1 MWRGRALLGVVG
13 NPATGGGGVSWLLP
27 PPLLLMGGRSADSY
41 HPPATPGLYFMVW
54 TSSSCVCAA
63 YWEKLAVKC
72 VCIHSTEGIYLF
84 LIFICLA
91 WKTREILDSVIWY
104 DRSAA
109 QKQVTPNTASVLTIC
124 LRCRTWENAGS
135 RGVSTGTVHIL
146 YTVAV
151 YCRYG
156 TYILYLAMISQ
167 EMYALV

>member
-41 HPPATPGLYFMVW
+41 HPSATPGLYFMVW
-54 TSSSCVCAA
+54 TSSSRVCAA
-63 YWEKLAVKC
+63 YWEKLAGKC

-109 QKQVTPNTASVLTIC
+109 QKQVTPNTASVWQYVWDAEPG
-124 LRCRTWENAGS
+124 RTLAAVGW
-135 RGVSTGTVHIL
+135 VPVPYIYYTQWL
-146 YTVAV
+146 YIADTEPT
-151 YCRYG
+151 YC
-156 TYILYLAMISQ
+156 T
-167 EMYALV
+167 